1 MKILYGVQGTGNG
14 HISRASAMA
23 EALQIHPSLDVTWL
37 LSGRERDKGC
47 GGITSYEWREG
58 LTFVTRDGR
67 VRMLDTLRKNNL
79 RRFWRDVKALDL
91 APWDLVIS
99 DYEPVISHAARKQKI
114 PVTGIG
120 PQYALRYPIPFL
132 GENPAVHVLMRYYA
146 PADLPIGLHWHH
158 FGNPIL
164 PPIIDMQVPETLPP
178 GQRNKVIVYLP
189 FENLARIRD
198 LLRPHGDFTFY
209 IYHPGSQDRDEGNLH
224 LRAISRL
231 GFKQDLL
238 TAERVICNSGFELIS
253 ECLTLGRQILTKPLQ
268 GQMEQLSN
276 AAALEQLGY
285 AQVIDQLDP
294 AALRAWLHR
303 HNPAPRMHYPQVAA
317 ALAAWIADGCR
328 ESIADM
334 SARLWAE
341 TRELHT
347 SA

>member
-23 EALQIHPSLDVTWL
+23 EALQAHPALEITWL

-47 GGITSYEWREG
+47 GGITTYEWREG

-67 VRMLDTLRKNNL
+67 VRMLDTWRKNNL
-79 RRFWRDVKALDL
+79 RRFWRDVKELDL
-91 APWDLVIS
+91 SNWDLVIS
-99 DYEPVISHAARKQKI
+99 DYEPVISHAARKQKV

-120 PQYALRYPIPFL
+120 HQYAFRYPVPL
-132 GENPAVHVLMRYYA
+132 RGENPAVKALMRYYA

-164 PPIIDMQVPETLPP
+164 PPIIDMQVPATLPSV
-178 GQRNKVIVYLP
+178 QSNKVIVYLP
-189 FENLARIRD
+189 FENLARIRE
-198 LLRPHGDFTFY
+198 LLQPHTDFIFY
-209 IYHPGSQDRDEGNLH
+209 IYHPDCQDQDEGNLH

-238 TAERVICNSGFELIS
+238 TAERVICNSGFELVS

-276 AAALEQLGY
+276 AASLEQLGY
-285 AQVIDQLDP
+285 AQVIDRLDP
-294 AALRAWLHR
+294 AALRAWLHQ
-303 HNPAPRMHYPQVAA
+303 HNPAPRMHYPKVAE
-317 ALAAWIADGCR
+317 ALASWIAAGCH

-341 TRELHT
+341 TREL
-347 SA
+347 A